1 MLVSSNRLGSI
12 GGSNDI
18 WVSTRAT
25 TSGAWS
31 TPVNLGPPIN
41 SEFDDGGR
49 AIRRVGWEL
58 LFSSNRLGWIG
69 GSKDFGFSKGA
80 RISGAWST
88 PVNLGPPINSEF
100 DDGGSAL
107 SADGTTLYFYSTR
120 PGGFGG
126 RDLFVA
132 TRHRIEGEDREDD
145 RRDDRGHR
153 RGGS

>member
-1 MLVSSNRLGSI
+1 MSSDSIRLRSLA
-12 GGSNDI
+12 SA
-18 WVSTRAT
+18 V
-25 TSGAWS
+25 GAAAEAAS
-31 TPVNLGPPIN
+31 LD
-41 SEFDDGGR
+41 E
-49 AIRRVGWEL
+49 
-58 LFSSNRLGWIG
+58 
-69 GSKDFGFSKGA
+69 
-80 RISGAWST
+80 
-88 PVNLGPPINSEF
+88 NSEF

-145 RRDDRGHR
+145 RRDDRVHR